1 MAVATHTPSVW
12 NEVLSTTMHNMH
24 GKLVDNVF
32 RKRPLLEHLLSNG
45 RVRIEDGGYSIVEQ
59 LLFNDGQADTYG
71 EWDLINVKP
80 SNAVTAAQFFWKQ
93 FFATIAISALEKAQ
107 NNGKSQII
115 NVTEAKI
122 KQAEQTLRKKLSGM
136 LYGTYASAVPANDWN
151 SLLTLIDNVAPTG
164 GIDPATEAWWKSY
177 VAAVGAV
184 DAAGLETAMRTAV
197 MTTSDNGGDEVD
209 AIFTDPATYAFYE
222 STLTPQVR
230 YTDTNKAN
238 LGFRNLLFENVPLMW
253 DADCPA
259 GTMLGINSEYV
270 GLVIHRDRNFAH
282 SGFTDDLGGNDPG
295 TVAGVAGGGAP
306 AAGAGGLGTTAA
318 SALDASVSFITTF
331 GNAVVNNRRRLFKLT
346 GISKAP

>member
-1 MAVATHTPSVW
+1 MAVAAHTPAIW
-12 NEVLSTTMHNMH
+12 NEVLSTTLHNMH

-45 RVRIEDGGYSIVEQ
+45 RVRIEDGGYSIVEH
-59 LLFNDGQADTYG
+59 LLFNEGQADSYG
-71 EWDLINVKP
+71 EWDLITVKP
-80 SNAVTAAQFFWKQ
+80 SNAVTAAQYFWKQ
-93 FFATIAISALEKAQ
+93 LFATIAISALEKAQ
-107 NNGKSQII
+107 NSGKSQVI
-115 NVTEAKI
+115 NVMDAKI
-122 KQAEQTLRKKLSGM
+122 KQAEQTLRKRLSGM
-136 LYGTYASAVPANDWN
+136 LYGTYASSVPANDFN
-151 SLLTLIDNVAPTG
+151 PLTILISATDVIG

-238 LGFRNLLFENVPLMW
+238 LGFRNLLFENVPIMW
-253 DADCPA
+253 DSDCPA
-259 GTMLGINSEYV
+259 GTMFGINSDYV
-270 GLVIHRDRNFAH
+270 GLVIHRDRNFQH
-282 SGFTDDLGGNDPG
+282 SGFTDDLGGSNPAA
-295 TVAGVAGGGAP
+295 TGVTGGGPP
-306 AAGAGGLGTTAA
+306 AAGAGGLGTTSAT
-318 SALDASVSFITTF
+318 ALDASVAFITTF

>member
-12 NEVLSTTMHNMH
+12 NEVLSTTLHNMH
-24 GKLVDNVF
+24 GKLIDNIF
-32 RKRPLLEHLLSNG
+32 RKRPFLEHLLSNG

-59 LLFNDGQADTYG
+59 LLFNEGQAGSYA
-71 EWDLINVKP
+71 EWELLTVKP
-80 SNAVTAAQFFWKQ
+80 SNAVTAAQYFWRQ
-93 FFATIAISALEKAQ
+93 VYATIAISALEKAQ
-107 NNGKSQII
+107 NQGKSQVV
-115 NVTEAKI
+115 NVMDAKI
-122 KQAEQTLRKKLSGM
+122 KQAEGTLRKALSQQ
-136 LYGTYASAVPANDWN
+136 LYGTYSPANAAIDFN
-151 SLLTLIDNVAPTG
+151 KMTDLISDTVAVG

-197 MTTSDNGGDEVD
+197 MTASDNGGDEVD
-209 AIFTDPATYAFYE
+209 AIFTDAATYAFYE

-238 LGFRNLLFENVPLMW
+238 LGFRNLLFENVPIIW

-259 GTMLGINSEYV
+259 GVMLGINSEYV
-270 GLVIHRDRNFAH
+270 GLVIHRDRNFQH
-282 SGFTDDLGGNDPG
+282 SGFTDDLGGGSPG
-295 TVAGVAGGGAP
+295 NVAGIGGGGPP

-318 SALDASVSFITTF
+318 NAIDASVAFITTF
-331 GNAVVNNRRRLFKLT
+331 GNSVINNRRRCFKLT

>member
-1 MAVATHTPSVW
+1 
-12 NEVLSTTMHNMH
+12 MH
-24 GKLVDNVF
+24 GKLVDNIF

-59 LLFNDGQADTYG
+59 LMFNEGQADTYG
-71 EWDLINVKP
+71 EWDLIAVKP
-80 SNAVTAAQFFWKQ
+80 VNTITAAQYFWKQ

-107 NNGKSQII
+107 NTGKSQVI

-136 LYGTYASAVPANDWN
+136 LYGTYASGTPANDWTA
-151 SLLTLIDNVAPTG
+151 LTVLIDSTTPCG
-164 GIDPATEAWWKSY
+164 GIDPATETWWASY
-177 VAAVGAV
+177 EAAVGSV
-184 DAAGLETAMRTAV
+184 DAAGLETAMRLAV

-209 AIFTDPATYAFYE
+209 ALFTDPTTYAFYE

-238 LGFRNLLFENVPLMW
+238 LGFRNLLFENVPIMW

-259 GTMLGINSEYV
+259 QTMFGINSDYV
-270 GLVIHRDRNFAH
+270 GLVIHRDRNFQQ
-282 SGFTDDLGGNDPG
+282 SGFSSDLGSGDVEA
-295 TVAGVAGGGAP
+295 TGVTGGGPP

-318 SALDASVSFITTF
+318 TALDASVAFITTF
-331 GNAVVNNRRRLFKLT
+331 GNSVISNRRRCFKLT
-346 GISKAP
+346 GIVKAP